1 VRAPQPFHLTR
12 TENPRLAV
20 RPWNVTATLPAQTH
34 LALATGSRAGPV
46 CGNVTRKQRR
56 SAPAGGKVADG
67 ANATRSLRPCRDQ
80 SLRSPF
86 RRPRPGCAC
95 AHGVWGDASERQA
108 STGNSGRPKLA
119 RKREAVYPAL
129 ATRGDPCRP
138 ALRQSGWLDLDEVPL
153 VGGPRSAQT
162 SQNWRPAT
170 RRPGPPTSR
179 AGQLGRGSGLSRIV
193 LGIRSHV
200 SASRLLAGHRPRR
213 QGAADVRDACPQGVW
228 LAQLGSRTS
237 LAWASVRECSPGP
250 AAHRAADSPGQRETG
265 GPIAQTAIRAP

>member
-1 VRAPQPFHLTR
+1 MSPGNSDDPRRPAVKLQMVRMRHGHSVLVGISLCAVLFVGPGQGAPAR
-12 TENPRLAV
+12 TACGV
-20 RPWNVTATLPAQTH
+20 TLPNGRHPPGTA
-34 LALATGSRAGPV
+34 AG
-46 CGNVTRKQRR
+46 
-56 SAPAGGKVADG
+56 
-67 ANATRSLRPCRDQ
+67 
-80 SLRSPF
+80 
-86 RRPRPGCAC
+86 
-95 AHGVWGDASERQA
+95 
-108 STGNSGRPKLA
+108 KLA